1 MSFERH
7 LALKKLWTFRA
18 YWHVLYLL
26 ALYLIKPEPR
36 HSSPGLQ
43 ARPRV
48 CFTSKCLVPLT
59 SSGKPRGYSGS
70 VKNVDKVGLDKKL
83 VEQLNKAKKITRNTG
98 CPLESKLR
106 SKCRAFFRIENARTG
121 AFYFTQFALSGILKW
136 ASAQTLSHI
145 TRADTPSPP
154 LAATHLSLTLL
165 PPFLAKFSPPSLI
178 LFLHFPSEAYFSIFN
193 VWL

>member
-1 MSFERH
+1 MNFERH

-43 ARPRV
+43 PQPRAY
-48 CFTSKCLVPLT
+48 FTSKCLVPLT

-83 VEQLNKAKKITRNTG
+83 VEQLNKAKKITRTTG
-98 CPLESKLR
+98 CPLESKLC
-106 SKCRAFFRIENARTG
+106 SKRGAFFP
-121 AFYFTQFALSGILKW
+121 
-136 ASAQTLSHI
+136 
-145 TRADTPSPP
+145 D
-154 LAATHLSLTLL
+154 
-165 PPFLAKFSPPSLI
+165 
-178 LFLHFPSEAYFSIFN
+178 
-193 VWL
+193 